1 MGQEPAGAKVQAPA
15 KYRQLFLET
24 MLQDVGTLSDAL
36 KQGQADKVVY
46 AVHRMSGAL
55 VDVGHVVLAQRL
67 QKLEESLKAHGLTD
81 SAQSDVADVLE
92 ALHQLLSEV

>member
-1 MGQEPAGAKVQAPA
+1 
-15 KYRQLFLET
+15 
-24 MLQDVGTLSDAL
+24 
-36 KQGQADKVVY
+36 
-46 AVHRMSGAL
+46 MSGAL

-67 QKLEESLKAHGLTD
+67 QKLEESLKAHGLND